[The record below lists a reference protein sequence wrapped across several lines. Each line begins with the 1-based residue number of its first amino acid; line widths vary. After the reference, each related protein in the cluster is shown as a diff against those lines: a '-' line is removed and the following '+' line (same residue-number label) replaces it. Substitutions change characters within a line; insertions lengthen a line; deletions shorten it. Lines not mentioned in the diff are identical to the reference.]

1 MHMRLAARLA
11 ACLAALPLC
20 GEAAAQTAS
29 QITPQSY
36 RPPLENNAGGG
47 LSAAP
52 APGLEAPGGAD
63 KLFVTLSGVTVEG
76 GFEARSETVA
86 AATQALEARLKG
98 KVSGAEIFAAAREL
112 EAAYA
117 RAGYVLARVILP
129 PQKLVDGARLKLTVI
144 DGYIEKI
151 ETKAVPELVRARIG
165 AVVGPLQGRRGLT
178 LGEIERRVLLAGD
191 TPGVILQST
200 LAPGAEAGATIL
212 VIEAKHQP
220 LSGFL
225 SGDNTLSRSLGRW
238 TTGVGLDLN
247 SVLTLG
253 DLIYLRANGDP
264 SAGASGF
271 LSDYPRNRALAAGI
285 VLPIGV
291 DGLTFNLEATK
302 ARTNPVPVE
311 GITRNDDFERLSG
324 RLRYPFIRSR
334 ALNLNGEI
342 DFDAANDQQNLVI
355 GEAITF
361 PLSRDRV
368 RVLRFTGDGRWETD
382 WGGIFTGRLTAS
394 FGLEGLGARTEGEA
408 SPILPLSRQFANA
421 GFQKLEASASYGQL
435 IADHVAIDVF
445 ARGQTSLGQALVFS
459 EQIGIAS
466 PTGLSSFDAGTLQG
480 DSGVSLRAELS
491 SPWSVPMLPDPIQM
505 AAAPYLFGAVGGV
518 FLQYPTAL
526 EASHIRAAAYGLG
539 LRVSGAAQASLSNGS
554 LSLEWGRLAETC
566 PRSGPFNQAVSQISN
581 TTCQNGDRFMLIGA
595 VRF

>member
-1 MHMRLAARLA
+1 MHMRLAA
-11 ACLAALPLC
+11 CLAVLPLC
-20 GEAAAQTAS
+20 GHAAAQTAS

-36 RPPLENNAGGG
+36 RPPLENNVGGG
-47 LSAAP
+47 IAATP
-52 APGLEAPGGAD
+52 TPGLEAPAGAD
-63 KLFVTLSGVTVEG
+63 KLFVTLAGVTVEG
-76 GFEARSETVA
+76 GFEARSEAVA
-86 AATQALEARLKG
+86 AATQALEARLNG
-98 KVSGAEIFAAAREL
+98 RVSGAEIFAAAREL

-117 RAGYVLARVILP
+117 KAGYVLARVILP
-129 PQKLVDGARLKLTVI
+129 PQKLVDGARLKLNVI
-144 DGYIEKI
+144 DGYIERI
-151 ETKAVPELVRARIG
+151 ETKDVPDLVRARIG
-165 AVVGPLQGRRGLT
+165 ALIGPLQGRRGLT

-225 SGDNTLSRSLGRW
+225 SGDNTLSKTLGRW
-238 TTGVGLDLN
+238 TMGVGLDLN

-264 SAGASGF
+264 SAGTSGF
-271 LSDYPRNRALAAGI
+271 LSDYPRNRALAAGF
-285 VLPIGV
+285 VLPLGV
-291 DGLTFNLEATK
+291 DGLTFNVEATK
-302 ARTNPVPVE
+302 ARTNPIPVQ
-311 GITRNDDFERLSG
+311 GIARNDDFERLSE

-342 DFDAANDQQNLVI
+342 AFDAVNDQQNLVI
-355 GEAITF
+355 GEALNA
-361 PLSRDRV
+361 PLSLDRV

-382 WGGIFTGRLTAS
+382 WGGLFTGRITAS
-394 FGLEGLGARTEGEA
+394 FGLEALGARTEAQA

-421 GFQKLEASASYGQL
+421 GFQKIEASASYGQL
-435 IADHVAIDVF
+435 LADHVAVDLF
-445 ARGQTSLGQALVFS
+445 ARGQSSLGQALVLS

-491 SPWSVPMLPDPIQM
+491 SPWSLPVFADPVQI
-505 AAAPYLFGAVGGV
+505 AAAPYVFGAVGEV
-518 FLQYPTAL
+518 FLQYPTVL
-526 EASHIRAAAYGLG
+526 EASHIRAASYGLG
-539 LRVSGAAQASLSNGS
+539 LRLSGAAQASLSNGS

-566 PRSGPFNQAVSQISN
+566 PRSGPFNQAVSQINN
-581 TTCQNGDRFMLIGA
+581 TECQNGDRFMLIGA
-595 VRF
+595 VKF